1 MGVVTEIGTF
11 PSSEGSAVVRAGT
24 RCFGANLP
32 FHENQRA
39 IVPFLRA
46 HAPAYGSSTV
56 LQNSVISRLLDHT
69 AWGIVCGGFYVAFC
83 STDMMI
89 EAQMLDQG

>member
-1 MGVVTEIGTF
+1 M
-11 PSSEGSAVVRAGT
+11 
-24 RCFGANLP
+24 P

-39 IVPFLRA
+39 SVSYLRA
-46 HAPAYGSSTV
+46 HAPVHGSGRV
-56 LQNSVISRLLDHT
+56 LPNNVISRLLDHT

>member
-1 MGVVTEIGTF
+1 M
-11 PSSEGSAVVRAGT
+11 
-24 RCFGANLP
+24 P

-46 HAPAYGSSTV
+46 PTAVHRSGRM
-56 LQNSVISRLLDHT
+56 LQNNVISRLLDHT

>member
-1 MGVVTEIGTF
+1 M
-11 PSSEGSAVVRAGT
+11 
-24 RCFGANLP
+24 P

-39 IVPFLRA
+39 IVPLLRA
-46 HAPAYGSSTV
+46 PARPVHGSSTV

>member
-1 MGVVTEIGTF
+1 M
-11 PSSEGSAVVRAGT
+11 
-24 RCFGANLP
+24 P

-39 IVPFLRA
+39 ILPFLRA
-46 HAPAYGSSTV
+46 PAPVHGSGRV
-56 LQNSVISRLLDHT
+56 LQNSVIPRLLDHT